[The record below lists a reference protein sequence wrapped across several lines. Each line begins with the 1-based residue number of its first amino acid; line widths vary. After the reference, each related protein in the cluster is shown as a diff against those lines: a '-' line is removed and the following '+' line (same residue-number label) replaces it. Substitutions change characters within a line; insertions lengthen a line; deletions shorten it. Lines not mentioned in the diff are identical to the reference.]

1 MKQQEDLI
9 VGGQAVIE
17 GVMMRSPHAY
27 AVAVRAPSGEIVHQG
42 EQIPRLSERHPVL
55 GWPVLRGAATL
66 ISSMA
71 LGIKALNFS
80 ATVAFVPKEKEE
92 EKEDTANNGRRI
104 SSREPER
111 RLAEK
116 ESKNSGGGTTLAAAT
131 SIVFALVINVLL
143 FVALPLLLTNALFI
157 AIGSHPAA
165 AAPSSGSWFGSV
177 VATVAPY
184 LKPVRPTVTFNLID
198 GMIRMAL
205 FVAMVSSFSLM
216 RDIRRVFEYHGAE
229 HKVVYAYEKGCALS
243 VENARLQPRQHPRCG
258 TSFLM
263 VVMLV
268 AILLFS
274 VVKFDSLLFNFAV
287 RIALIPL
294 IAGLSYE
301 FIKVSATRQNQGL
314 FWAVTRPGIWLQNI
328 TTQEPD
334 DLQLEVAIFALERS
348 LELEPQAE
356 REMMPAAVAV

>member
-27 AVAVRAPSGEIVHQG
+27 AVAVRTPSGEIVHQG
-42 EQIPRLSERHPVL
+42 EPIPRLSERHPVL

-80 ATVAFVPKEKEE
+80 ATVAFVPEKEE
-92 EKEDTANNGRRI
+92 EKEDAANNGRRTA
-104 SSREPER
+104 SREPEGR
-111 RLAEK
+111 HAGK
-116 ESKNSGGGTTLAAAT
+116 DSKDSGGGTTLAAAT

-229 HKVVYAYEKGCALS
+229 HKVVYTYEKGFALS

-274 VVKFDSLLFNFAV
+274 IVKFDSLLFNFAV

-314 FWAVTRPGIWLQNI
+314 FWAITRPGIWLQNI

-334 DLQLEVAIFALERS
+334 DRQLEVAIFALERS

-356 REMMPAAVAV
+356 RELMPAAVAV